1 MVAVELVLEIAL
13 ARGLLAPTILF
24 EFTVTLSASMLM
36 PNSVPTSEMVLPVMV
51 APSPSA
57 TMPQLSPT
65 TVSTLSLTV
74 EAS

>member
-1 MVAVELVLEIAL
+1 
-13 ARGLLAPTILF
+13 
-24 EFTVTLSASMLM
+24 
-36 PNSVPTSEMVLPVMV
+36 MVLPVMV